1 MKTLKPLLIAIL
13 ALFALSFVTV
23 EDYSKFII
31 GKWELVKMIT
41 PDKKEIDIKK
51 FMGESYMEFKADK
64 TYFESGTDTT
74 NGVWQVVDSKYL
86 QTKKAN
92 QANFTEKMEIQ
103 KITPDEAKLVTPNK
117 TVLFMKRVK

>member
-1 MKTLKPLLIAIL
+1 MKHLKPTLIAIV
-13 ALFALSFVTV
+13 ALFALSFVTI

-41 PDKKEIDIKK
+41 PDNKEIDIKK
-51 FMGESYMEFKADK
+51 FIGESYMEFKSDK

-74 NGVWQVVDSKYL
+74 NGVWQIVESKYL
-86 QTKKAN
+86 QTKKEN
-92 QANFTEKMEIQ
+92 QIDFTEKMEIQ
-103 KITPDEAKLVTPNK
+103 KITLDEAKLITPNK